1 MATLAKASRQ
11 KISTTISPRSLA
23 YLEALID
30 KGEADTLADSI
41 DLSLERLF
49 AYQNRERLAADT
61 AAYYDR
67 MSPKEEKEDAELA
80 TALARS
86 ARGIDVDREP

>member
-1 MATLAKASRQ
+1 MAILARTSRQ
-11 KISTTISPRSLA
+11 KISTTIAPQSLA

-30 KGEADTLADSI
+30 KGEAATLADAI

-61 AAYYDR
+61 AAYYER
-67 MSPKEEKEDAELA
+67 LSPKEEEAETELA
-80 TALARS
+80 AALAKS
-86 ARGIDVDREP
+86 PRGIDVDREP